1 MQNLRFPGIH
11 RARYSILSQLVADTS
26 QRWLVEN
33 TEKYIFY
40 AAARVT
46 WRALYRDTFKTRT
59 TSNEI
64 AYLLHLSG
72 SSVDWFLTNNKS
84 SRGWPREHCRFFV
97 LSIERPS
104 GPGCRTA
111 SSCVTPSHRGT
122 WIIIEEQQS
131 AQREGA
137 GHVNGY
143 QNGEQFAGTIG
154 RWKFNFPTS
163 WSRQYVD
170 TYFRTGSRTGSTF
183 NNVRW
188 ALKFHGHFVPW
199 YFFVVQH
206 RRADRVNCGN
216 YEATKLIVTVLT
228 NRRDASLYSCFL
240 KNLFHLQALSRP
252 RRLQRTE
259 YRYVHFFGPL
269 SKYQIR
275 RSLSSHSLQNATM
288 HLYRD
293 LLVFALYVYR
303 LLLITVLLLHQTNW
317 MCVHRP

>member
-1 MQNLRFPGIH
+1 M
-11 RARYSILSQLVADTS
+11 S
-26 QRWLVEN
+26 
-33 TEKYIFY
+33 
-40 AAARVT
+40 
-46 WRALYRDTFKTRT
+46 
-59 TSNEI
+59 
-64 AYLLHLSG
+64 
-72 SSVDWFLTNNKS
+72 
-84 SRGWPREHCRFFV
+84 
-97 LSIERPS
+97 
-104 GPGCRTA
+104 

-143 QNGEQFAGTIG
+143 QNGEQFAATIG

-206 RRADRVNCGN
+206 RRADRINRGN
-216 YEATKLIVTVLT
+216 YEARKLIVTIFA
-228 NRRDASLYSCFL
+228 NHRGASLHSCFF
-240 KNLFHLQALSRP
+240 KNLFHLQTLFVLRDYSKLNIVTFISLPLYQSIGFVGLCRCF
-252 RRLQRTE
+252 L
-259 YRYVHFFGPL
+259 YRNYHA
-269 SKYQIR
+269 R
-275 RSLSSHSLQNATM
+275 
-288 HLYRD
+288 LYRD

-317 MCVHRP
+317 ICIHRP